1 MTVQRLF
8 VAVGSGQL
16 HYRRAGEGPPVVLL
30 HRLARNFTLVAVDTP
45 GYGLSAPGGQRPRH
59 DGCRSTCPSRV

>member
-8 VAVGSGQL
+8 VAVGSGQV

-30 HRLARNFTLVAVDTP
+30 HRLARNFTVVAVDTP
-45 GYGLSAPGGQRPRH
+45 G
-59 DGCRSTCPSRV
+59 